1 MSANSSHSND
11 PLHGMTLEA
20 ILCHLEQQYGF
31 DGLADRIKVNCFSN
45 DPSIKSCLKFFRKTP
60 WAREKLERLY
70 IKSIGEKMPAHLKTV
85 AGRKSPP
92 VATKAD
98 QTTRTD
104 KALRLHKTNRDDNA
118 SATGNGENS
127 AIWGSPKK

>member
-1 MSANSSHSND
+1 MSTQQSHSND

-31 DGLADRIKVNCFSN
+31 DGLAERIKVNCFTN

-70 IKSIGEKMPAHLKTV
+70 IKSIGKKMPDHLKSV
-85 AGRKSPP
+85 AHRKAPP
-92 VATKAD
+92 MMPKK
-98 QTTRTD
+98 D
-104 KALRLHKTNRDDNA
+104 KAI
-118 SATGNGENS
+118 ATGSGEN
-127 AIWGSPKK
+127 ANIWGTKK